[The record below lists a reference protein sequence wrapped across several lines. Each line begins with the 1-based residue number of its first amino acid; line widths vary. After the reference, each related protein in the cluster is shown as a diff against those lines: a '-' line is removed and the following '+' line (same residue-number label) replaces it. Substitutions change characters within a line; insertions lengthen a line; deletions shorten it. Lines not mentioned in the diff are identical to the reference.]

1 MSCSLALSARS
12 LAFPVALWVVSVA
25 QAAHWPDWRGP
36 SQNGASPETNA
47 PLRWSRT
54 QNVRWIHRLGEP
66 GNSTPIVWSQ
76 TVFVTQNAGNRRS
89 VVAID
94 RRSGRTRWSAG
105 EDGLPSERTERAN
118 PYCSASPVTDGE
130 RVIAWFGSVGVVAY
144 DFEGR
149 RLWRAELGPQ
159 SHQFGYGSS
168 PVLHGNQVF
177 LNFGPGSREFVVAL
191 DKATGKEL
199 WRVSGPSPGND
210 DTYGTW
216 STPVMVTVQ
225 GQRQLLIALRDHFAA
240 LDPATGREIWHARG
254 LGLQA
259 KASPVTDGH
268 IALISG
274 DLRGAEIAIQL
285 GGVGDVSESHRLWKE
300 SPPRRRVGTG
310 VVRAGY
316 VYGAQANGLLDCV
329 NLETG
334 DIVWAE
340 RMSGSGANST
350 IWSSPILVGD
360 RLYIHNQGG
369 DTAIIAASPQFKQL
383 AVNSIGEPGNAS
395 PVVADG
401 DLFLR
406 THASLWC
413 IRDGTN
419 SVSSISNPNPPSQ
432 RIR

>member
-1 MSCSLALSARS
+1 MSRSPALSALS
-12 LAFPVALWVVSVA
+12 LTIPVALWVGSVA
-25 QAAHWPDWRGP
+25 QAAPWPDWRGP
-36 SQNGASPETNA
+36 SQNGVSSETNA
-47 PLRWSRT
+47 PLRWNRT

-66 GNSTPIVWSQ
+66 GNSTPIVWSN
-76 TVFVTQNAGNRRS
+76 TVFVTQNAGNQRS
-89 VVAID
+89 VLAID
-94 RRSGRTRWSAG
+94 RRSGRARWSTG
-105 EDGLPSERTERAN
+105 EEGMPNERTERAN

-144 DFEGR
+144 DFDGR

-177 LNFGPGSREFVVAL
+177 LNFGPGTREFVVAL

-199 WRVSGPSPGND
+199 WRVSGPNSGSD

-240 LDPATGREIWHARG
+240 LDPASGREIWHARG

-268 IALISG
+268 IALVSG

-310 VVRAGY
+310 IVRDGY

-369 DTAIIAASPQFKQL
+369 DTAIVAASPQFKQL

-401 DLFLR
+401 ELFLR
-406 THASLWC
+406 THAALWC

-419 SVSSISNPNPPSQ
+419 RMSSVSNPNPPSQ
-432 RIR
+432 RVR